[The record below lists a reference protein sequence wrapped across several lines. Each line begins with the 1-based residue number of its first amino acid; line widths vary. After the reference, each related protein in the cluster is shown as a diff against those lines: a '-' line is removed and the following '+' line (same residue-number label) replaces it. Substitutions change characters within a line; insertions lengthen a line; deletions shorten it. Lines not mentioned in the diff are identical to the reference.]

1 MKIGIIG
8 LGYVGLTL
16 AIAACDSG
24 IDVRGTEIN
33 SKIKDSLKNNKA
45 HFFEPGLDLLI
56 KKYNGNKFKVLENFN
71 SEKNYDAFIITVGTP
86 LEKGKKYL
94 TLNI

>member
-71 SEKNYDAFIITVGTP
+71 SREKLRCIYNNGRNTIR
-86 LEKGKKYL
+86 KRKKS
-94 TLNI
+94 T